1 MAGRGPAPGANP
13 NRKNPWERRHRV
25 QDAEFEDLPADGYA
39 GDYPPLPRSYLDEG
53 EARKYL
59 KRTREWYETWARSP
73 MAARFTQVDWMRLQD
88 IAPLK
93 DRYYRKQTA
102 SLAGE
107 LRLQESLFGATVMD
121 RQRLHWRVAP
131 ATSDAGASR
140 SEKVTRLRVVAPD
153 AVAGA

>member
-25 QDAEFEDLPADGYA
+25 QDAEFEDLPSEGYQGA
-39 GDYPPLPRSYLDEG
+39 YPKLPASYLDVDESV
-53 EARKYL
+53 RFL

-73 MAARFTQVDWMRLQD
+73 MACRFTAVDWMRLQD

-93 DRYYRKQTA
+93 DRYYRKQTP

-107 LRLQESLFGATVMD
+107 LRLQESLFGATVLD
-121 RQRLHWRVAP
+121 RQRMHWRVLP
-131 ATSDAGASR
+131 QTSDEQDEPRAA
-140 SEKVTRLRVVAPD
+140 VQRLRLVAPD